1 MPQNP
6 AKPTDPMKA
15 VRDAAAELA
24 RARQKFPESMAKGAG
39 VQTPIP
45 VKHYEPEKPV
55 HEEIKKSAPAGEGS
69 DIASGIKWKQD
80 QGGAVRDVMPKAPV
94 IPPPT
99 KFHKGGK
106 IKKDGVQTIAA
117 EKGETVLP
125 NKNPKRVMELAMKH
139 LDGMKDG
146 MEAGKKKSAKKKE
159 EPKKSESK
167 AHKKV
172 HPWKQTTVRHHPDG
186 SHTMTQEHDMDATQD
201 TSSAHPDDSSMMN
214 ALQSS
219 MGPQTLAGAAG
230 SPATAEPP
238 VTPGMPS

>member
-15 VRDAAAELA
+15 VRDAAAA
-24 RARQKFPESMAKGAG
+24 IAGSRQKFPESMAKSVGVAG
-39 VQTPIP
+39 KAPAKMTAAPMP
-45 VKHYEPEKPV
+45 VKKE
-55 HEEIKKSAPAGEGS
+55 SAPAGEGS